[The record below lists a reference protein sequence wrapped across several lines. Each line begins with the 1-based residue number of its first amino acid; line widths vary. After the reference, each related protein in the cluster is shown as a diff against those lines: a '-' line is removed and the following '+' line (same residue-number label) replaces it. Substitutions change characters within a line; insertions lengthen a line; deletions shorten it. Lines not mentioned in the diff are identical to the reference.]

1 MIKNMSLTEL
11 KMQHIEVKVKK
22 KNKTDNTMASS

>member
-1 MIKNMSLTEL
+1 MSLTEL

-22 KNKTDNTMASS
+22 KKKNKTDNTMASS